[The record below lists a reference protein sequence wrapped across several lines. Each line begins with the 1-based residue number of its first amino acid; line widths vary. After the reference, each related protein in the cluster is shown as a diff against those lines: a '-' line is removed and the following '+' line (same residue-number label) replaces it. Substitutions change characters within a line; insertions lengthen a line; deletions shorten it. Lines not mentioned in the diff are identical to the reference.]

1 MSIYSGIHISEVDDR
16 IEGMM
21 KKWGLFFWYTNV
33 LEQNKK
39 KFKNF
44 EFDRLRCQSIW
55 IDSVWGVRNPHTHT
69 SLQNNLFVLNYF
81 IIFI

>member
-44 EFDRLRCQSIW
+44 EFDRLR
-55 IDSVWGVRNPHTHT
+55 
-69 SLQNNLFVLNYF
+69 LK
-81 IIFI
+81 